1 MTSPAIRIY
10 TAVVAV
16 VCGIAVA
23 WSIHQSSIAVAWQAD
38 SRSWQALAQRSV
50 FHDRV
55 TARRMRRL
63 TARYNKLVVH
73 TRRSEMHLLA
83 DIRKAQR
90 ASAAVSVPQPSVYQS
105 APAAAPVP
113 VPAPAP
119 AAPSSSPSPVP

>member
-1 MTSPAIRIY
+1 MTSTPIRIY

-23 WSIHQSSIAVAWQAD
+23 WSIHQSTIAAAWQAD
-38 SRSWQALAQRSV
+38 SRSWQALARRSV
-50 FHDRV
+50 VHDRV
-55 TARRMRRL
+55 TSHRIRRL
-63 TARYNKLVVH
+63 VVSYNRLVVH
-73 TRRSEMHLLA
+73 TRRSQMHLLA

-90 ASAAVSVPQPSVYQS
+90 ASAAVSVAQPSVYQP